1 MSHRMRRVDEVIRQV
16 VADTVATYISDPRVG
31 FVTITDVRTSPDL
44 RHSDVYVSVLGE
56 QAEKEAAIEG
66 LESAHGRI
74 QAEIGRQMRMK
85 RTPTLS
91 FHIDE
96 TAEQAERV
104 EEILREQETGEG
116 PSE

>member
-1 MSHRMRRVDEVIRQV
+1 MSHRMRRVDEVVRQV
-16 VADTVATYISDPRVG
+16 VAETVSTYISDPRVG

-44 RHSDVYVSVLGE
+44 SHSDVYVSVLGDQE
-56 QAEKEAAIEG
+56 AKEAAIEG

-91 FHIDE
+91 FQIDE
-96 TAEQAERV
+96 TAEQAVRV
-104 EEILREQETGEG
+104 EEILREQPAGED
-116 PSE
+116 E